1 MTGAVVSRMVTVKLS
16 VLVVLP
22 SLAEQTT
29 VVLPTENVEPDGGT
43 QETGTG
49 PATSSVAV
57 GSV

>member
-1 MTGAVVSRMVTVKLS
+1 MVTVKLS

-43 QETGTG
+43 QDTATE
-49 PATSSVAV
+49 PATASVAV